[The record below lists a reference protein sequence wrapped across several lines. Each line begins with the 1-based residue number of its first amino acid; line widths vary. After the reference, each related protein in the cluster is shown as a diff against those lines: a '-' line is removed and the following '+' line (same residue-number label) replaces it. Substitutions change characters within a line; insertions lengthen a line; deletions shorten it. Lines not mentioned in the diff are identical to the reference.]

1 MIKGVKVDDSLL
13 AVTNVEKI
21 RARLARDERRMKNK
35 REVYTYRING
45 ICSDNLLMF
54 DSSTK
59 EVHGEVFKSW
69 YAGFSA
75 AEKARF
81 KGVEVIHVGTYDKL
95 TMKLNTAKV
104 HKLLF
109 KGV

>member
-1 MIKGVKVDDSLL
+1 MKKVAKVDDSLL
-13 AVTNVEKI
+13 AVSCVEKI
-21 RARLARDERRMKNK
+21 RARLARDERRLKDK

-75 AEKARF
+75 AEKERF
-81 KGVEVIHVGTYDKL
+81 RGVEVIHVGTYDKV
-95 TMKLNTAKV
+95 TMKLNTAKN
-104 HKLLF
+104 HKILF